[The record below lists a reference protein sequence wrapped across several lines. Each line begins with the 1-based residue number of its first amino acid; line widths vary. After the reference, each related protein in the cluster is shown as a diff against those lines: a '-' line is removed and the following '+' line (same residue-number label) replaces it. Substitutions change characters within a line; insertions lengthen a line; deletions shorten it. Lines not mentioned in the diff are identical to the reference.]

1 VPIGIQRRHIIF
13 RSYYLILIYQEVKNE
28 KNLSAEKKTEKKG
41 TRIQKKNEHS
51 QRKKNS
57 QEEKSQRQKASF
69 SLGSELLYHAEKR
82 SAELKQKLQ
91 QSL

>member
-1 VPIGIQRRHIIF
+1 MLFTGG
-13 RSYYLILIYQEVKNE
+13 KNE
-28 KNLSAEKKTEKKG
+28 KNISAEEKTEKKG

-82 SAELKQKLQ
+82 SAEWKQKLQ